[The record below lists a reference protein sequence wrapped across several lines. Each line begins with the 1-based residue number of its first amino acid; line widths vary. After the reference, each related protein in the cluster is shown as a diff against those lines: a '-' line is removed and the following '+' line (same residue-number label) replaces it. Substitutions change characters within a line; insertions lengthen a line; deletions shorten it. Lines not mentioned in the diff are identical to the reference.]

1 MPAVKKLKPINFIV
15 KHDLIIS
22 ALAVYGLEMQCY
34 RPELKRSEEYKLKS
48 QFLEFKNKFHQ
59 KFKADYSN
67 VINNSILLLMD
78 ITEEQINVSQKDIS
92 KLNNIYDDY
101 IDLLKK
107 SDKQPVELKRYF
119 SKATGIGAAL
129 LGVDSQ
135 PKIFSQFKNI
145 SQWLYKGF
153 VYEIQGHYSEGEIR
167 LLILEDF
174 DKERRLFEKLR
185 AKFDDVTSDDLN
197 YDRPRIP
204 EKVRIEVW
212 RRDGGKC
219 ARCGSREKL
228 EYDHIVPISK
238 GGSNTA
244 RNIELLCEKH
254 NRSKS
259 NNVV

>member
-1 MPAVKKLKPINFIV
+1 MSPIKKTHPIPPLPEREI
-15 KHDLIIS
+15 
-22 ALAVYGLEMQCY
+22 ALAA
-34 RPELKRSEEYKLKS
+34 LKILVAEWKYN
-48 QFLEFKNKFHQ
+48 EFIKH
-59 KFKADYSN
+59 
-67 VINNSILLLMD
+67 
-78 ITEEQINVSQKDIS
+78 TPVSQKDEKGFSIKIQELKEEFLQKHNIS
-92 KLNNIYDDY
+92 FSKTMYQFHVFLQKPMSELQVLLSDNFFMDYRSNSSLVSVLDKLTPANLSSLTLFEHYEN
-101 IDLLKK
+101 LKK
-107 SDKQPVELKRYF
+107 QSDIMPTRIV
-119 SKATGIGAAL
+119 G
-129 LGVDSQ
+129 
-135 PKIFSQFKNI
+135 
-145 SQWLYKGF
+145 LYAFKGF
-153 VYEIQGHYSEGEIR
+153 FYSVKGHYTEAQIR

-174 DKERRLFEKLR
+174 DKERRHFEKLKT
-185 AKFDDVTSDDLN
+185 KFDEVPNDDSTH
-197 YDRPRIP
+197 DRPRIP

>member
-1 MPAVKKLKPINFIV
+1 MPSLKKLKPVNFV
-15 KHDLIIS
+15 TKRDLIIS
-22 ALAVYGLEMQCY
+22 ALAVYVVEVQSY
-34 RPELKRSEEYKLKS
+34 RIKSQIDLPGSDKQKLKS
-48 QFLEFKNKFHQ
+48 ELLELKSKFFQEYKIDYKNVIDNSVLLIMDNIEEEL
-59 KFKADYSN
+59 DYS
-67 VINNSILLLMD
+67 
-78 ITEEQINVSQKDIS
+78 EKDIS
-92 KLNNIYDDY
+92 KLINIYDDY

-107 SDKQPVELKRYF
+107 SEKQPVKLRHD
-119 SKATGIGAAL
+119 SSRAAAIGAIL
-129 LGVDSQ
+129 SIEGKL
-135 PKIFSQFKNI
+135 KNI

-153 VYEIQGHYSEGEIR
+153 AYEVQGHYSEDEIR

-174 DKERRLFEKLR
+174 DKERQKFEKLR
-185 AKFDDVTSDDLN
+185 AKFDDIESVDLN
-197 YDRPRIP
+197 YERSRIP

-244 RNIELLCEKH
+244 RNIELLCEKC